1 MKKYSGFRNLALF
14 ASVLALAG
22 ISCGVGDISNIF
34 ATATPT
40 PTLTFTPSPTFT
52 PGPTPTSTPTRT
64 PTPTPLPSGA
74 TTEKQ
79 SDGST
84 LFIDYDN
91 KYQLELPAGWFVI
104 PLSAEDIADILKE
117 MATENPDL
125 KAIADAF
132 KQLDPDVIRVVAINE
147 NSDYIFN
154 GFSTNLTITAIDNK
168 VMSTMPLD
176 FVTGAIEDLLKQQGA
191 GSVSNHSPATTN
203 ANGVEIGTF
212 DFQQSAPTASGTNV
226 ETRSKAIIFKANDK
240 VILVQLA
247 TPQQFADKL
256 FPILDDI
263 IDSIKLLE

>member
-1 MKKYSGFRNLALF
+1 MEKYNSFRSLALF

-22 ISCGVGDISNIF
+22 LSCGVADISNIF

-40 PTLTFTPSPTFT
+40 PTLTFTPSPTVT
-52 PGPTPTSTPTRT
+52 PSPTPTSTPTRT

-91 KYQLELPAGWFVI
+91 KYQLSLPEGWFVI
-104 PLSAEDIADILKE
+104 PLSAEDMADILNE
-117 MATENPDL
+117 MSEANPDL
-125 KAIADAF
+125 KDTAEAF
-132 KQLDPDVIRVVAINE
+132 KQLDPNVIRVIAINE

-154 GFSTNLTITAIDNK
+154 GFSTNLTITAIDDK
-168 VMSTMPLD
+168 IMSSMPMD

-191 GSVSNHSPATTN
+191 SLVSSHSSATTN
-203 ANGVEIGTF
+203 ANGVEFGTF
-212 DFQQSAPTASGTNV
+212 NFQQSTPTGSGTKV
-226 ETRSKAIIFKANDK
+226 QASSKTIIFKANNK
-240 VILVQLA
+240 VIMVQLA
-247 TPQQFADKL
+247 TPQQFAGEL
-256 FPILDDI
+256 FPILDNL